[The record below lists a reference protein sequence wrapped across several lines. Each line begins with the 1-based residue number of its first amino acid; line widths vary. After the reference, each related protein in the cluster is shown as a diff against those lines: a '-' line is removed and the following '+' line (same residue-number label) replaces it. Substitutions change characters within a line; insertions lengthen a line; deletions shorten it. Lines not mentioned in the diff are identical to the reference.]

1 MVEQWFSPSD
11 GLSFA
16 VRLLNSWDEL
26 ERNPERLVDTEVAAR
41 FLRRHGFDAA
51 ADRMDEREL
60 RALRSLRT
68 EVRDAWEAPTDEDAV
83 EALNAVLAR
92 SKVTPRLSPEDDGW
106 AFRWDGPKARAS
118 SFAPALAAAAL
129 LDEIRHHGRTRLGVC
144 DAGPC
149 RCVYVD
155 LSKNRSRRYCSVQ
168 CTNRASQ
175 AAARRRRRDSG
186 ASAGSGGGG

>member
-11 GLSFA
+11 GLAFV

-26 ERNPERLVDTEVAAR
+26 EPERERLVDTEVGAR
-41 FLRRHGFDAA
+41 FLSRHGFHDAA
-51 ADRMDEREL
+51 GRMDQREL

-68 EVRDAWEAPTDEDAV
+68 ALRAAWEAPSDAAAV
-83 EALNAVLAR
+83 EALNTMLAR
-92 SKVTPRLSPEDDGW
+92 SSARPRLEREQDGW
-106 AFRWDGPKARAS
+106 AYRWDAPGARAS
-118 SFAPALAAAAL
+118 AFTAGFAAAAL
-129 LDEIRHHGRTRLGVC
+129 LDEIRQHGRSRLGIC

-155 LSKNRSRRYCSVQ
+155 HSRNHNRRYCSVQ

-175 AAARRRRRDSG
+175 AAARKRRR
-186 ASAGSGGGG
+186 